1 MPATEET
8 YRKTSTLHVV
18 FAVSSIAFLGAT
30 VWMIAAD
37 HIRPWKKIQREFH
50 LVETTKLGEL
60 EKKKQE
66 ELLAQHS
73 KELEAVN
80 QKIAQAQATANGNG
94 PLISAKNKEIKS
106 IEGQFADLD
115 TKKRFQ
121 KAELDSL
128 RSLYDG
134 MIDRGEDAAARR
146 YIQSTIVPAEKAL
159 NEFTVAYQAKSNEF
173 ESAKKELKQN

>member
-80 QKIAQAQATANGNG
+80 QKIAKAQAIANG
-94 PLISAKNKEIKS
+94 
-106 IEGQFADLD
+106 
-115 TKKRFQ
+115 
-121 KAELDSL
+121 
-128 RSLYDG
+128 
-134 MIDRGEDAAARR
+134 
-146 YIQSTIVPAEKAL
+146 
-159 NEFTVAYQAKSNEF
+159 
-173 ESAKKELKQN
+173 